1 MALEIKQSLKLTQ
14 QLIMTPQLQQAIKL
28 LQLSRLEL
36 LTAINQELETNP
48 ILEESLTEEEPEPES
63 WEGASEE
70 PTVEIPA
77 GDSSPS
83 EVTVESRVSE
93 DFDWESYLEDKIPP
107 AARQERE
114 DRDIPTVENLA
125 SLGPSLKSHLLWQL
139 QMAPLTDE
147 EKFTGVLIIGNID
160 EDGYLQTSTEEI
172 AKELDVATLEV
183 EQVLKKI
190 QEFEPVGVGARTLQ
204 ECLLIQVEVKRLTN
218 LLVRPIIEHH
228 LKNLENRNYA
238 AIAKDFKVSLEE
250 VAQAVES
257 ISQLEPKPGRSF
269 DSLETRYINPDIYVY
284 KMGDD
289 YEVSLNEDGLP
300 KLRIN
305 SYYREALSGNSDVSE
320 ETKNYIQNR
329 LKSAIWF
336 IKSIHQRQKTIYRVS
351 KSIVYFQKDFLDDGI
366 AQLKP
371 LTLRQVAEDVQM
383 HESTISRVTTN
394 KYMYTPQGVFELK
407 FFFNSGISRTQG
419 DQVASES
426 VKDRIK
432 QLVLS
437 EDTENPYSDQDIVNL
452 LKKANIVIAR
462 RTVAKYREML
472 GLLSSSKRK
481 RVIAPKKKLAREQFS

>member
-48 ILEESLTEEEPEPES
+48 VLEESLEDQESES
-63 WEGASEE
+63 WEGNSEE
-70 PTVEIPA
+70 LPNEIPLPETA
-77 GDSSPS
+77 PS
-83 EVTVESRVSE
+83 ELTVESSVRE

-107 AARQERE
+107 SIRQERE
-114 DRDIPTVENLA
+114 TRDSPTIENL
-125 SLGPSLKSHLLWQL
+125 SSVGPSLKSHLLWQL
-139 QMAPLTDE
+139 QIASMTDE
-147 EKFTGVLIIGNID
+147 EKFIGILIIGNID
-160 EDGYLQTSTEEI
+160 EDGYLQTSVEEI
-172 AKELDVATLEV
+172 AEELLLAEIEV

-190 QEFEPVGVGARTLQ
+190 QEFEPLGIAARTLQ
-204 ECLLIQVEVKRLTN
+204 ECLLIQVDANTLDN
-218 LLVRPIIEHH
+218 PLVRPIIESH
-228 LKNLENRNYA
+228 LKNLENRNYT
-238 AIAKDFKVSLEE
+238 AISKDLKVNLED
-250 VAQAVES
+250 VTRAVEI

-269 DSLETRYINPDIYVY
+269 DSQEIRYVNPDIYVY

-300 KLRIN
+300 KLKIN
-305 SYYREALSGNSDVSE
+305 SYYRDALSGTTEVSE
-320 ETKNYIQNR
+320 DTKNYIQNR

-336 IKSIHQRQKTIYRVS
+336 IKSIHQRQKTIYRVA
-351 KSIVYFQKDFLDDGI
+351 KSIITFQEDFLNDGI
-366 AQLKP
+366 ARLKP

-383 HESTISRVTTN
+383 HESTVSRVTTN

-407 FFFNSGISRTQG
+407 FFFNSGISRTHG

-426 VKDRIK
+426 VKDKIK

-452 LKKANIVIAR
+452 LKKSNIVIAR

-481 RVIAPKKKLAREQFS
+481 RVISPKKKLII

>member
-48 ILEESLTEEEPEPES
+48 ILEETLEEDDPEA

-70 PTVEIPA
+70 TEEILPA
-77 GDSSPS
+77 ESAPA
-83 EVTVESRVSE
+83 EITVESKVGD

-107 AARQERE
+107 SIRQERE
-114 DRDIPTVENLA
+114 NRDFPTIENL
-125 SLGPSLKSHLLWQL
+125 SSITPSLKSHLLWQL
-139 QMAPLTDE
+139 QMSPVTDE
-147 EKFTGVLIIGNID
+147 EKLIGVLIIGNID
-160 EDGYLQTSTEEI
+160 EDGYLQTSVEEL
-172 AKELDVATLEV
+172 AKELQRSDSEV

-190 QEFEPVGVGARTLQ
+190 QEFEPVGVGARSLE
-204 ECLLIQVEVKRLTN
+204 ECLLIQVEVKRLDN
-218 LLVRPIIEHH
+218 PLLHPIINSH

-238 AIAKDFKVSLEE
+238 LIAKELKVSLEE
-250 VAQAVES
+250 VTQAVG
-257 ISQLEPKPGRSF
+257 IITNLEPKPGRSF
-269 DSLETRYINPDIYVY
+269 DSMEIRYVNPDIFVY
-284 KMGDD
+284 KMGDN
-289 YEVSLNEDGLP
+289 YEISLNEDGLP

-305 SYYREALSGNSDVSE
+305 SYYRDALSGNAEVSE
-320 ETKNYIQNR
+320 DTKNYIQNR

-336 IKSIHQRQKTIYRVS
+336 IKSIHQRQKTIYRVA
-351 KSIVYFQKDFLDDGI
+351 KSIINFQQDFLDNGI

-383 HESTISRVTTN
+383 HESTVSRVTTN

-407 FFFNSGISRTQG
+407 FFFNSGIARTQG

-426 VKDRIK
+426 VKDKIK

-437 EDTENPYSDQDIVNL
+437 EDSENPYSDQDIVNL
-452 LKKANIVIAR
+452 LRKANIVIAR

-481 RVIAPKKKLAREQFS
+481 RAISFRKKLAL

>member
-48 ILEESLTEEEPEPES
+48 VLEESLEDQESES
-63 WEGASEE
+63 WEGNSEE
-70 PTVEIPA
+70 LPNEIPLPETA
-77 GDSSPS
+77 PA
-83 EVTVESRVSE
+83 ELTVESSVRE

-107 AARQERE
+107 SIRQERE
-114 DRDIPTVENLA
+114 TRDSPTIENL
-125 SLGPSLKSHLLWQL
+125 SPVGPSLKSHLLWQL
-139 QMAPLTDE
+139 QMASMTDE
-147 EKFTGVLIIGNID
+147 EKFIGVLIIGNID
-160 EDGYLQTSTEEI
+160 EDGYLQTSVEEI
-172 AKELDVATLEV
+172 AKELQLAESEV

-190 QEFEPVGVGARTLQ
+190 QEFEPLGICARTLQ
-204 ECLLIQVEVKRLTN
+204 ECLLIQFDAKN
-218 LLVRPIIEHH
+218 LDNPLVRPIIESH
-228 LKNLENRNYA
+228 LKNLENRNYTN
-238 AIAKDFKVSLEE
+238 ISKDLKVSLED
-250 VAQAVES
+250 VTRAVEI

-269 DSLETRYINPDIYVY
+269 DSQEIRYVNPDIYVH
-284 KMGDD
+284 KMGDE
-289 YEVSLNEDGLP
+289 YEISLNEDGLP
-300 KLRIN
+300 KLKIN
-305 SYYREALSGNSDVSE
+305 SYYRDALSGTTEVSE
-320 ETKNYIQNR
+320 DTKNYIQNR

-336 IKSIHQRQKTIYRVS
+336 IKSIHQRQKTIYRVA
-351 KSIVYFQKDFLDDGI
+351 KSIITFQEDFLNDGI
-366 AQLKP
+366 ARLKP

-383 HESTISRVTTN
+383 HESTVSRVTTN

-426 VKDRIK
+426 VKDKIK
-432 QLVLS
+432 QLVVS

-452 LKKANIVIAR
+452 LKKSNIVIAR

-481 RVIAPKKKLAREQFS
+481 RVISPKKKSTL